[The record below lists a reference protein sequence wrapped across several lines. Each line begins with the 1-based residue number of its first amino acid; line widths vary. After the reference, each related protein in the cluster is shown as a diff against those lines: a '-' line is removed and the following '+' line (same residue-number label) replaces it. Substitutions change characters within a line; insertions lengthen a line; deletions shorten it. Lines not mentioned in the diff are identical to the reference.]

1 MLSAPLLID
10 LSYFYSLIAG
20 DKSFGNI
27 LLTGTIAEID
37 LLLKDFQ
44 LAWEQLDAAG
54 IKKIA
59 HSLVSLSAIAGMPQ
73 VSSWSRSI
81 DQQFSDGG
89 FHPEMGVLANQI
101 ITGWPIAK
109 TQLETHRIIT

>member
-10 LSYFYSLIAG
+10 LSYFYSLTAG

-44 LAWEQLDAAG
+44 FALEQKDASG

-73 VSSWSRSI
+73 VSTWSREI
-81 DQQFSDGG
+81 DQLFSDGV
-89 FHPEMGVLANQI
+89 FHPEMLATANQI
-101 ITGWPIAK
+101 ISAWPFAK
-109 TQLETHRIIT
+109 SQLENHLII

>member
-10 LSYFYSLIAG
+10 LSYFYSLTAG
-20 DKSFGNI
+20 DKSFGNL

-44 LAWEQLDAAG
+44 FAWEQLDAAG

-73 VSSWSRSI
+73 VSSWSRAI

-89 FHPEMGVLANQI
+89 FHPEMGVFANQI

-109 TQLETHRIIT
+109 TQLETHRII

>member
-1 MLSAPLLID
+1 MLSATLLID

-20 DKSFGNI
+20 DKSFGQI

-44 LAWEQLDAAG
+44 LAWEQKDAAG
-54 IKKIA
+54 VKKIA

-73 VSSWSRSI
+73 VSTWSRAI
-81 DQQFSDGG
+81 DQQFSDGA

-101 ITGWPIAK
+101 INGWPIAK
-109 TQLETHRIIT
+109 TQLETHQIL

>member
-1 MLSAPLLID
+1 MLLAPLLID
-10 LSYFYSLIAG
+10 LSYFYSLTAG
-20 DKSFGNI
+20 DKSFGNL

-73 VSSWSRSI
+73 VSIWSREI
-81 DQQFSDGG
+81 DRKFSDGV
-89 FHPEMGVLANQI
+89 FHPEMGVFAVQI
-101 ITGWPIAK
+101 INGWPIAK
-109 TQLETHRIIT
+109 IQLETHQII

>member
-20 DKSFGNI
+20 DKSFGQI

-37 LLLKDFQ
+37 LLIKDFQ
-44 LAWEQLDAAG
+44 FAWEQLDAAG

-73 VSSWSRSI
+73 VSTWSRAI
-81 DQQFSDGG
+81 DQQFSDGV
-89 FHPEMGVLANQI
+89 FHPEMEVFASQI
-101 ITGWPIAK
+101 INGWPIAK
-109 TQLETHRIIT
+109 TQLETHRII

>member
-37 LLLKDFQ
+37 LLQKDFQ
-44 LAWEQLDAAG
+44 LAWEQKDAAS

-73 VSSWSRSI
+73 VSTWSRAI
-81 DQQFSDGG
+81 DQQFSDGA
-89 FHPEMGVLANQI
+89 FHPEMGVLAHQI
-101 ITGWPIAK
+101 INGWPIAK
-109 TQLETHRIIT
+109 TQLETHRLI